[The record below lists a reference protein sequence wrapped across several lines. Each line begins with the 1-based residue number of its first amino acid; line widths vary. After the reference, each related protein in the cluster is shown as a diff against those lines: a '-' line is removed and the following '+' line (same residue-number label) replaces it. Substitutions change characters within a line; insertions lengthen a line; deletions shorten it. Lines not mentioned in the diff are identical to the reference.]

1 MKQLPLENDQ
11 LFEKIY
17 SINTK
22 ISEYEREIEKQNNN
36 MLIRKAKEAPLL
48 KNMF

>member
-1 MKQLPLENDQ
+1 MKLLPLENDQ

-22 ISEYEREIEKQNNN
+22 ISEYECEIKKQNNN
-36 MLIRKAKEAPLL
+36 MLLRKANDAPVL